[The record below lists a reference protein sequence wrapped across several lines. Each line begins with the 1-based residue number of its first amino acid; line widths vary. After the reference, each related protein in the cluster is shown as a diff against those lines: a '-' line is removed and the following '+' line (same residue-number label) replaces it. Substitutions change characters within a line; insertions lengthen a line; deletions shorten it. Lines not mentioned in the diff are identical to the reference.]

1 MTHPKTEAL
10 LAKIAGAVR
19 PMCINTSG
27 ELNEAGN
34 HVITFTIPG
43 VGIAIM
49 ELSESYAVNLACAI
63 VEPFA
68 RAKGCDH
75 G

>member
-1 MTHPKTEAL
+1 MTDPKTEAL
-10 LAKIAGAVR
+10 LAKIAGAVK
-19 PMCINTSG
+19 PMSIHTSG

-43 VGIAIM
+43 IGIAIM
-49 ELSESYAVNLACAI
+49 EVSESYAVNLACAI

-68 RAKGCDH
+68 RAKGCGH